1 MKVVIDTNVLLM
13 SLPRRSKFRPIF
25 DGLLKGAYELVIT
38 EDILQEYIEIIGQKT
53 TGSIAQNLAELL
65 VKLQNVEKAEVYFRW
80 QLIEADPDDNKF
92 VDCAI
97 SASVAWLVTNDKH
110 FSVLK
115 QVDFP
120 AVPLIDAEG
129 FLAEVER
136 LLR

>member
-1 MKVVIDTNVLLM
+1 M
-13 SLPRRSKFRPIF
+13 
-25 DGLLKGAYELVIT
+25 
-38 EDILQEYIEIIGQKT
+38 
-53 TGSIAQNLAELL
+53 
-65 VKLQNVEKAEVYFRW
+65 KLQNVEKAEVYFRW

-97 SASVAWLVTNDKH
+97 SASVEWLVTNDKH